1 MLILPKMKL
10 KFFFQII
17 ITLIILTILI
27 IFFYTFF
34 LNKNKRISETSKNSN
49 NIEINLDKKIANEL
63 VNIEYNS
70 TDSEG
75 NIYYLNAKKGI
86 IEIKNQQNNIINLEG
101 VVAVINL
108 KDKGIINIFANN
120 AVYNKLNHDTL
131 FYDNVKM
138 DYLNN
143 SISANNLDVIFTKK
157 ISKIYNNVIVNNS
170 MLNLSTDKI
179 MLDMLTGNLKLEMEN
194 DKEKIKLVTKYEFI
208 N

>member
-70 TDSEG
+70 TDDDG
-75 NIYYLNAKKGI
+75 NVYYLNAEKGI
-86 IEIKNQQNNIINLEG
+86 VEMKDQKNNIVKLEG
-101 VVAVINL
+101 VIAIINL
-108 KDKGIINIFANN
+108 KDKGIINIFAKN
-120 AVYNKLNHDTL
+120 AIYNKLNHDTL

-179 MLDMLTGNLKLEMEN
+179 MLDMATGNLKLEMEN